1 MTATGNA
8 DQLRQSD
15 GNSLIRCQIP
25 YFSTGIILNEC
36 QQPPGIPRY
45 EKTAKISSIFDT
57 RPAPFPSVRNRNDV
71 VFPRTTG
78 GTHEG
83 TFGGYSANPLHH
95 SRGPCGAV
103 SADEADGNI
112 RTLISPSS
120 FDRFRGLGTCD
131 LMETV
136 RPDWLVIGY
145 EVIHWDDDPSTDDV
159 KNRKSTPTTSNH
171 TILKIFFCYVLLS
184 FPFLTFLWPLPILH
198 RHPHNLRERSHA
210 HQTRSTRVARG
221 KLPEAKAP

>member
-1 MTATGNA
+1 M
-8 DQLRQSD
+8 S
-15 GNSLIRCQIP
+15 
-25 YFSTGIILNEC
+25 IITS
-36 QQPPGIPRY
+36 IPRY
-45 EKTAKISSIFDT
+45 ERTAKISSTFDT
-57 RPAPFPSVRNRNDV
+57 GPAPFSLVRNRNDV
-71 VFPRTTG
+71 AFPRTTG

-95 SRGPCGAV
+95 SRGPCGAG

-136 RPDWLVIGY
+136 RPDWLIIGY

-159 KNRKSTPTTSNH
+159 KNCKSTPTTSNH
-171 TILKIFFCYVLLS
+171 TILKNFSVMSCFHSPFSLFYGP
-184 FPFLTFLWPLPILH
+184 FPF
-198 RHPHNLRERSHA
+198 
-210 HQTRSTRVARG
+210 STVIRITCESARTHTKPG
-221 KLPEAKAP
+221 RPE